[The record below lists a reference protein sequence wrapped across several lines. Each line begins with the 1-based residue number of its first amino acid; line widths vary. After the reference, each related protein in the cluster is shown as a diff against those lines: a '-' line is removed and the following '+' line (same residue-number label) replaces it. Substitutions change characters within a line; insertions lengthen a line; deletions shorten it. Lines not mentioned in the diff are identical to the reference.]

1 MFPKLLD
8 FSLPDFLASL
18 FGVEQVTVYTYATL
32 IALGTLIAALYTK
45 RSAKKELGITKLSNS
60 FFYGIFVA
68 GFVGGK
74 LFYYLQDPLPYMQ
87 NPSLMSDNFSGG
99 FVFYGSFVVIIP
111 YVIWYL
117 KKHNIPVLPM
127 LDIFAITTTI
137 VHAIGRIGCFAAG
150 CCYGAPTDSSIGII
164 FPTTHGISV
173 HPTQLYEVALLI
185 AIMLTLFVI
194 KKHKQ
199 FNGQIFLIYLMLY
212 AFGRGILE
220 LFRGDNRGY
229 IIDNILS
236 HSQFIGLCLIAI
248 AAYFYFKFYKRTNTN
263 LINT

>member
-1 MFPKLLD
+1 MFPKLFD

-45 RSAKKELGITKLSNS
+45 RSAKTELGITKLSNS

-117 KKHNIPVLPM
+117 KKNDIPVLPM

-137 VHAIGRIGCFAAG
+137 VHAIGRLGCFAAG
-150 CCYGAPTDSSIGII
+150 CCYGAPTDSIIGVV

-173 HPTQLYEVALLI
+173 HPTQLYEATLLLVIMISLLI
-185 AIMLTLFVI
+185 I
-194 KKHKQ
+194 KKYKQ
-199 FNGQIFLIYLMLY
+199 FNGQVFFLYLMLY

-220 LFRGDNRGY
+220 LFRGDDRGFV
-229 IIDNILS
+229 IENILS
-236 HSQFIGLCLIAI
+236 HSQFIALCLISVS
-248 AAYFYFKFYKRTNTN
+248 AYFYYKFYKQINIKTLNT
-263 LINT
+263 